1 MAAVGRLKLEHLI
14 GVLAAVLVLLAALAG
29 FNVQQRFDNLFSGD
43 GVRWIVFLIG
53 IATLILLARVI
64 SGKDRAHRSWHY
76 FLAAWVVGQAMIVGL
91 AQTLPTAPTLETL
104 QALDIRSLD
113 PFALAAV
120 QWGAAWSIIVLL
132 AFVFAGARFSLG
144 WGIVIWLLG
153 VISSLTLVST
163 LPEDSLPPLIL
174 LPIAGIWAA
183 IVFIG
188 SVYGVPSGD
197 VTTTASTSGRGV
209 NRAVWASLALVMLG
223 LSLAEFESFVTLDQ
237 QVNADR
243 TVTQRAMD
251 GVASG
256 VDKVDQNLTSAAKA
270 ARTHGDVK
278 GSIETLET
286 SITDVGDQVALAG
299 EAQLLSAGLPRAGQ
313 DGIAVQ
319 RVQKADETLQGL
331 LLPLG
336 DINPDTDR
344 DQLTNLLSRDVP
356 RAVATMRRE
365 THLAQQVLV
374 GNELPTAGVFVWV
387 AAIYAALVL
396 LPWVLFVL
404 FLLQKRESRARESL
418 IDLCLLDG
426 RPAPDRHSAAPF
438 GAIQPGSLLDRVL
451 GDGIQQRPVQPSG
464 DQQQPVQNGASLTVG
479 QVQSALVERAFSEP
493 EYLIGLAVLS
503 GVVAAGW
510 YMVFYPKGGVGLADT
525 ITQGADAAHL
535 WAYLLSGLN
544 PLTAAFTGAY
554 FWCVYAL
561 VRRYLDSD
569 LYPAAFLQCAV
580 QFVLALVLSLMI
592 AIGFPPLA
600 ELAANAINLVGQTA
614 AGIGNHLAGPVPGAA
629 LSQAA
634 ASAQSAAAPVSGP
647 VPPTTVEAITMLLAF
662 VGGLSISAGFTQ
674 VLSVLRVLLKFIGLR
689 SDQPL
694 MDQARVTELEGIDS
708 WTEARLAEE
717 GIDNVQALASAPL
730 QRLVLRTHFT
740 TPRLVD
746 WVDQALL
753 YIHTANWPVQQMDGT
768 ITAVDTAQVPK
779 NADEASLAQDGR
791 SDLFR
796 ALRYAGVRTA
806 TDLLGAGGW
815 LKMAAS
821 VDLGDA
827 LARQRTLQQAL
838 GRTLL
843 GSDAVFAAAVFT
855 ACQAMIESA
864 NWVHV
869 ANYRHATR
877 ELLGDE
883 TRNWIQ
889 TVNPPEPAAALGLD
903 GTNGTVATAGQTPPA
918 RV

>member
-1 MAAVGRLKLEHLI
+1 MPATRRFKLEHLI
-14 GVLAAVLVLLAALAG
+14 GVLAAVLVVLAALVG
-29 FNVQQRFDNLFSGD
+29 FNVEQRFDNLFSGD

-64 SGKDRAHRSWHY
+64 SGRERAKRSWHY
-76 FLAAWVVGQAMIVGL
+76 FLAAWVVGQAMLVGL

-104 QALDIRSLD
+104 QALDVRSLD

-120 QWGAAWSIIVLL
+120 QWGAAWSIAVLL
-132 AFVFAGARFSLG
+132 AFIFAGSRFSLG

-153 VISSLTLVST
+153 VVSSLTLVST
-163 LPEDSLPPLIL
+163 LPEGSLPPLVL
-174 LPIAGIWAA
+174 LPIAAIWAA

-188 SVYGVPSGD
+188 SVYGVTGGD
-197 VTTTASTSGRGV
+197 GVTTTSGRPV
-209 NRAVWASLALVMLG
+209 NRAVWASLALVMLA
-223 LSLAEFESFVTLDQ
+223 LTLAEFESFVTLDQ

-251 GVASG
+251 SVSSG
-256 VDKVDQNLTSAAKA
+256 IDKVDQNLTSAAKA
-270 ARTHGDVK
+270 VRTHGDVK

-286 SITDVGDQVALAG
+286 SIADVGDQVALAQ
-299 EAQLLSAGLPRAGQ
+299 EAQVLSAGLPRAGQ
-313 DGIAVQ
+313 DSIAVQ
-319 RVQKADETLQGL
+319 RVDKADETLQGL
-331 LLPLG
+331 VLPLG
-336 DINPDTDR
+336 DVNPDTDR
-344 DQLTNLLSRDVP
+344 DQLNNLLNRDVP

-426 RPAPDRHSAAPF
+426 RPAPDRHSDAAF
-438 GAIQPGSLLDRVL
+438 GDIQPGSLLDRVL
-451 GDGIQQRPVQPSG
+451 GDGF
-464 DQQQPVQNGASLTVG
+464 QQQPSQGGDTPKVG

-600 ELAANAINLVGQTA
+600 QLAENAINLVGQTA
-614 AGIGNHLAGPVPGAA
+614 SGIGNHLAGGPQPGAA
-629 LSQAA
+629 LSAA
-634 ASAQSAAAPVSGP
+634 VSSVQSATTQTSGP

-753 YIHTANWPVQQMDGT
+753 YIHTANWPVQHEDGM
-768 ITAVDTAQVPK
+768 ITAVDATTQVPK
-779 NADEASLAQDGR
+779 NADEAMLSQDGR

-827 LARQRTLQQAL
+827 VARQRTLQQAL

-843 GSDAVFAAAVFT
+843 TNDAAFSAAVFT
-855 ACQAMIESA
+855 ACQALIESP

-877 ELLGDE
+877 QLLGAE

-889 TVNPPEPAAALGLD
+889 TVNPPEPDAPPALD
-903 GTNGTVATAGQTPPA
+903 GANGIGLAAPLPGQTPQA
-918 RV
+918 AAKT